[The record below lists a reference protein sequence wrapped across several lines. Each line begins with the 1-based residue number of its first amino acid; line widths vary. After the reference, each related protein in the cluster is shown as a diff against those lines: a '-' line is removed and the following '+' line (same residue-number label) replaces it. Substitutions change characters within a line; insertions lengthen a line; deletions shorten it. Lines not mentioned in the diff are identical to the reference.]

1 MKSFIKFKI
10 WPVTAGLLLAFI
22 TMMLFEFVNSFF
34 FPFPE
39 GMDVREVEAFTA
51 TLPWTVYILV
61 LLGWIVGSFLAGY
74 ITTRLSHKQ
83 SYRLVFMTG
92 VILTLFGVVNNM
104 MIGHDM
110 VFKVIGLPMFLIFT
124 YLGHRY
130 RRGTMLKSNDDNLS

>member
-1 MKSFIKFKI
+1 MKNYLQFKV

-39 GMDVREVEAFTA
+39 DMAVKEVKAFTD

-61 LLGWIVGSFLAGY
+61 FLGWIVGSFLAGY
-74 ITTRLSHKQ
+74 TTTRLAGEQ
-83 SYRLVFMTG
+83 VFRFSLIVG
-92 VILTLFGVVNNM
+92 IILTLLGVVNNM

-110 VFKVIGLPMFLIFT
+110 VFNVIGLPMFLIFT
-124 YLGHRY
+124 YLGHLY
-130 RRGTMLKSNDDNLS
+130 CRRTVQKFDNLNLS